1 MKIKNASG
9 VLGRLDTENPRY
21 AYSEKVDKQ
30 ATIVPMIFIQT
41 KEYATASMT
50 MGGFSKYKKNG
61 TY

>member
-1 MKIKNASG
+1 MCIWLS
-9 VLGRLDTENPRY
+9 LLDTDNPRY

-30 ATIVPMIFIQT
+30 AIVVPMIFIQT

-50 MGGFSKYKKNG
+50 MGGFSKFKKNG